1 MPGHASE
8 DPRVILV
15 IDGDP
20 RTRAVLQLTLAQHG
34 FHWLHAVTGV
44 AGVTA
49 ALEHEPSVVLLD
61 LGLPDI
67 DGIEVTRRIR
77 EHSGVPIIVI
87 SAKGDEDDKIAAL
100 DGGANDYVTKPFL
113 PGELMARIRVMLR
126 SSSPGTAAPETGV
139 VTIGALTVD
148 FDRRQV
154 THAGAEVSLTPIES
168 RLLSVLVGARGNVVT
183 HKQLLQQV
191 WGSRYVARMNY
202 LRVYMKKL
210 RDKIEPEPAR
220 PTVLLNVPGVGYR
233 LALAE

>member
-34 FHWLHAVTGV
+34 FQWLHAVTGV

-87 SAKGDEDDKIAAL
+87 SAK
-100 DGGANDYVTKPFL
+100 
-113 PGELMARIRVMLR
+113 
-126 SSSPGTAAPETGV
+126 
-139 VTIGALTVD
+139 
-148 FDRRQV
+148 
-154 THAGAEVSLTPIES
+154 
-168 RLLSVLVGARGNVVT
+168 LVGR
-183 HKQLLQQV
+183 
-191 WGSRYVARMNY
+191 R
-202 LRVYMKKL
+202 LRPP
-210 RDKIEPEPAR
+210 RTCR
-220 PTVLLNVPGVGYR
+220 QNCRTR
-233 LALAE
+233 R